1 MCSEILC
8 YLSKDACSVEVSD
21 AQKLPVQKAPKHPVQ
36 DWLLRLEENKQINFD
51 LFGFCGF
58 IPANTLEILYFE
70 LGLDTV
76 K

>member
-36 DWLLRLEENKQINFD
+36 DLLIELEKNKQRNGD
-51 LFGFCGF
+51 LFAFSDF
-58 IPANTLEILYFE
+58 IPTNTLESLSFG
-70 LGLDTV
+70 LGLGTV
-76 K
+76 E

>member
-36 DWLLRLEENKQINFD
+36 DLLIELEKNKQANKWGSVWLL
-51 LFGFCGF
+51 
-58 IPANTLEILYFE
+58 
-70 LGLDTV
+70 
-76 K
+76 